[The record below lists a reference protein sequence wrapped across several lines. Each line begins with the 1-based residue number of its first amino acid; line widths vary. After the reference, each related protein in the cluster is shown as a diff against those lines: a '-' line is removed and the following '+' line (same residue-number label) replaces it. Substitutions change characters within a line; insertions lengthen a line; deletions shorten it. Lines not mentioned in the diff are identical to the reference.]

1 MSSQLFHVEVLETS
15 GATVLVEVTDTHHRI
30 AAPETET
37 FFFAVLREPAGEEG
51 SSPLASACSMEQM
64 CDEDF
69 VEANTPVY
77 LARVEVVAAVSP
89 AQATYRVQFT
99 DAKWA
104 EHLRPGLAWGTES
117 YDIGEPV
124 LRPAL
129 ERLAGPIAVADKH
142 GAKRASASDER

>member
-1 MSSQLFHVEVLETS
+1 MTRPRFAGSRSLATRTLEYRPSRSCSRPTPFGVAESVL
-15 GATVLVEVTDTHHRI
+15 G
-30 AAPETET
+30 PY
-37 FFFAVLREPAGEEG
+37 
-51 SSPLASACSMEQM
+51 PLAPGEH
-64 CDEDF
+64 
-69 VEANTPVY
+69 
-77 LARVEVVAAVSP
+77 
-89 AQATYRVQFT
+89 RVQFT

-142 GAKRASASDER
+142 GAKRASASDDR

>member
-30 AAPETET
+30 TAPETET

-51 SSPLASACSMEQM
+51 SSPFASACTMEQM

-69 VEANTPVY
+69 VEANTSVY
-77 LARVEVVAAVSP
+77 LARVEVVAVVSR
-89 AQATYRVQFT
+89 ARATYRVQFT

-104 EHLRPGLAWGTES
+104 VHLRPGLAWGTES
-117 YDIGEPV
+117 YDIGEPT

-129 ERLAGPIAVADKH
+129 ERLTGEMPAAEKH
-142 GAKRASASDER
+142 GAKPANDEDR